1 MWGLVNVGLHGRLVG
16 AVLPDDL
23 FHPDHVVPA
32 AELVP
37 AVVEGADQCEAQML
51 VEPGAVPGQV
61 FVLRLR
67 VADAGIQVQDAHGLQ
82 PVGQRLVQSTAHAV
96 FPGVVVQVDGQL
108 TGPVVSGPA
117 HKGPRVGVALH
128 PAVPLD
134 DEVGVFLHGAAHA
147 AFKFLQ

>member
-1 MWGLVNVGLHGRLVG
+1 
-16 AVLPDDL
+16 
-23 FHPDHVVPA
+23 
-32 AELVP
+32 
-37 AVVEGADQCEAQML
+37 ML

-82 PVGQRLVQSTAHAV
+82 PVGQRLVQGTAHAV

>member
-1 MWGLVNVGLHGRLVG
+1 M
-16 AVLPDDL
+16 
-23 FHPDHVVPA
+23 
-32 AELVP
+32 
-37 AVVEGADQCEAQML
+37 
-51 VEPGAVPGQV
+51 EPGAVPGQV

-108 TGPVVSGPA
+108 TGPVVGGPA

-128 PAVPLD
+128 PAVPLN

>member
-1 MWGLVNVGLHGRLVG
+1 ML
-16 AVLPDDL
+16 ADDF
-23 FHPDHVVPA
+23 FHPNHVVPA
-32 AELVP
+32 PELIA
-37 AVVEGADQCEAQML
+37 AVVEGTGQREAQMF
-51 VEPGAVPGQV
+51 VELGAVFGEV
-61 FVLRLR
+61 FVLHLR

-134 DEVGVFLHGAAHA
+134 DEVGVFLHGAAHTRVCPDSDNAHA
-147 AFKFLQ
+147 AEQ